1 VEGFLRR
8 LFVLLLI
15 ALFILSGCNQE
26 QNTNKSIVEYEYL
39 SKNEQYS
46 DEINQWLSNAMH
58 SEDENVYSLSSKDGN
73 TYVYAK
79 GHIKAKVAY
88 LYEDTEGKTNRSLKV
103 TLLKGNRNDEVFIKI
118 SYDSDLCCDVEIL
131 DDTDN
136 ENEFYAK

>member
-1 VEGFLRR
+1 MRHLY
-8 LFVLLLI
+8 VLLLI
-15 ALFILSGCNQE
+15 TLFILSGCKEE
-26 QNTNKSIVEYEYL
+26 QDINKNIVEYEYL

-46 DEINQWLSNAMH
+46 SEINQWLNNAMH
-58 SEDENVYSLSSKDGN
+58 SEDESVYSLSSKDGN

-79 GHIKAKVAY
+79 GHKKAKVTY

-103 TLLKGNRNDEVFIKI
+103 TLLKGNSNDDVFIKI